1 MAPIRMGRLAALGL
15 ATGLL
20 MVGAWVAQD
29 GLAQMR
35 YQQRLLSQSQQRLQ
49 AAQAL
54 APEIER
60 REGYVRQ
67 MSQMTEQVN
76 HSGLDPTQWGER
88 RLRRV
93 LHPTPRVDVA
103 RFLDDLAHAG
113 SRNLLVADYFEL
125 ATVSK
130 GAGLFHPPVA
140 GDEGLAL
147 GITATQY
154 FRSDKVSP

>member
-1 MAPIRMGRLAALGL
+1 MAPIRTGRLAVLGL

-35 YQQRLLSQSQQRLQ
+35 FQQRLLAQSQQRLL

-54 APEIER
+54 VPEIER
-60 REGYVRQ
+60 REGYALQ
-67 MSQMTEQVN
+67 ISQLSDEVSR
-76 HSGLDPTQWGER
+76 SGLDPEQWGER

-93 LHPTPRVDVA
+93 LHPAPRVDVA
-103 RFLDDLAHAG
+103 RFLDDLTHTG

-125 ATVSK
+125 ATLSK
-130 GAGLFHPPVA
+130 GAGLFHAPVA